1 MHMVWQIFDRLM
13 YAVWP
18 RMPKTHRN
26 VDICS
31 TKVTGFAWPFMAEF
45 VGVRVVTKDAANAI
59 FSGECISLN
68 GIALMTMIVIGV
80 CVIFFIRMPGI
91 RESSIMLHTV

>member
-1 MHMVWQIFDRLM
+1 
-13 YAVWP
+13 
-18 RMPKTHRN
+18 MPKTHRN

-68 GIALMTMIVIGV
+68 GTALMTMIVIGV

>member
-31 TKVTGFAWPFMAEF
+31 TKVIGFAWPFMAEF
-45 VGVRVVTKDAANAI
+45 VGVRVVTKDAANALQMH
-59 FSGECISLN
+59 FLAESVSL
-68 GIALMTMIVIGV
+68 L
-80 CVIFFIRMPGI
+80 
-91 RESSIMLHTV
+91 TVQLS